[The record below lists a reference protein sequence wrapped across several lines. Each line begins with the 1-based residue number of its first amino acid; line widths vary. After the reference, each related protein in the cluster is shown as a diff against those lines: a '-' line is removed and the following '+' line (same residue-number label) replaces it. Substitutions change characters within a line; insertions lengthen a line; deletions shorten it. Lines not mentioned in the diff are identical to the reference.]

1 MSNSGTQNGISRHKN
16 VYVMM
21 VVYVKST
28 EEQKA
33 KGEKSIPKVKVIF
46 LGFQNQQKIDLQHE
60 NKA

>member
-46 LGFQNQQKIDLQHE
+46 LGFQNQQKIEL
-60 NKA
+60 